1 MFQSEAKWEIID
13 MKWFFYFLANKTHFQ
28 NQGFALSL
36 VLKVR
41 VFGLMITGA
50 HEQTRGNMTL
60 FAGNKPFYLISIYWE
75 KGSTPEIKEDG
86 GSQSCATTGDN
97 KSDFS
102 PNRTWTRTV
111 CSMNCGSNNQSWGK
125 TSTKKLLLSNKFRVP
140 STFQIQ

>member
-50 HEQTRGNMTL
+50 HEWTRGNMTL

-75 KGSTPEIKEDG
+75 KGSTPEHEIKGDG
-86 GSQSCATTGDN
+86 GS
-97 KSDFS
+97 
-102 PNRTWTRTV
+102 
-111 CSMNCGSNNQSWGK
+111 
-125 TSTKKLLLSNKFRVP
+125 
-140 STFQIQ
+140 